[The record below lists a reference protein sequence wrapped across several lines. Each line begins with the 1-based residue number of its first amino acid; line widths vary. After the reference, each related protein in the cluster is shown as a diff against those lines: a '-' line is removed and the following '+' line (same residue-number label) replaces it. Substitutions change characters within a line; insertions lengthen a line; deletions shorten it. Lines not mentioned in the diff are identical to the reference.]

1 MTDESP
7 TQPLNPV
14 PAWDPSPVPPAAP
27 AASGTSGAVIGVG
40 VILLVIATLLS
51 LFGVFAI
58 LGGAVMGQIGNLS
71 TETGLTEEQAAAL
84 MSVGRTFI
92 FVFGGVALAIGLAH
106 LVSGIGV
113 LRRRGWA
120 RILGLVMSVLG
131 VLLWLLVLVS
141 SAMAGTQPI
150 PASVL
155 QDSGLTLEE
164 YRAIAGTGW
173 IVGMAFSAVG
183 LAAYIYVMVVLIRR
197 GREFA

>member
-1 MTDESP
+1 MADEPTTSWGPSP
-7 TQPLNPV
+7 TWNPM
-14 PAWDPSPVPPAAP
+14 PPAAP
-27 AASGTSGAVIGVG
+27 AGGGTSGAVIGAG
-40 VILLVIATLLS
+40 VILLVIATLLG
-51 LFGVFAI
+51 LFGVFAM
-58 LGGAVMGQIGNLS
+58 LGGALMGQLENLS
-71 TETGLTEEQAAAL
+71 GETGLTPEQEAAL
-84 MSVGRTFI
+84 MQVGRTFI

-141 SAMAGTQPI
+141 SVLAGTQPI
-150 PASVL
+150 PASIL

-164 YRAIAGTGW
+164 YRALTGTGW
-173 IVGMAFSAVG
+173 VVGMAFAAVG
-183 LAAYIYVMVVLIRR
+183 LAAYIYVTVVLIRR

>member
-1 MTDESP
+1 MTDEP
-7 TQPLNPV
+7 TTS
-14 PAWDPSPVPPAAP
+14 WDPSPGWNPMPPAAP
-27 AASGTSGAVIGVG
+27 RASSTSGAVIGAG
-40 VILLVIATLLS
+40 VILLVIATLLC

-71 TETGLTEEQAAAL
+71 GDTGLTEEQAAAL
-84 MSVGRTFI
+84 MQVGRTFI

-120 RILGLVMSVLG
+120 RILGLGMSVLG

-141 SAMAGTQPI
+141 SALAGTQPI
-150 PASVL
+150 PTSVL

-164 YRAIAGTGW
+164 YRAITSTGW